1 MTAPRFHKQRTKEP
15 TRALARGRAAR
26 EMVFLEGLG
35 VTFAA
40 LTVVALIV
48 PVWLLL
54 GPPSDRETGV
64 NPLLEACQVGVK
76 RGLLGIP
83 GYAAAAVL
91 FAWGAAALVRSC
103 SRLISRALTARAAGS
118 HWSRTSGDH
127 ELWLDGRTL
136 RFRLLPNVEPLA
148 FTAGLLRPRIYV
160 SRGVFTEL
168 SGDERSAVLRHERAH
183 AAARDPL
190 RCLLAAVV
198 FETVLLPGGAW
209 LARRYSSLREV
220 RADVAAARAPGGG
233 AALLAALTKVVPTAP
248 PGACGITQAT
258 LDGIVL
264 LRTGGGP
271 GKVNLLAI
279 AMAGALVLLAL
290 TATIGLM
297 DWHSYVFC
305 PMGTKS

>member
-1 MTAPRFHKQRTKEP
+1 MTAPRFHKQRTEGP
-15 TRALARGRAAR
+15 TGAPAPRRTAR

-35 VTFAA
+35 VTFAV
-40 LTVVALIV
+40 LMVVALVV

-54 GPPSDRETGV
+54 GPPSEQETGV

-91 FAWGAAALVRSC
+91 FAWGVAALVRS
-103 SRLISRALTARAAGS
+103 SLGLLSRAMNAQAAVA
-118 HWSRTSGDH
+118 HWGRTSGDR
-127 ELWLDGRTL
+127 ELWLDGETL
-136 RFRLLPNVEPLA
+136 RFRLLPNSEPLA
-148 FTAGLLRPRIYV
+148 FTAGLLRPRIYA
-160 SRGVFTEL
+160 SRGLFTEL

-198 FETVLLPGGAW
+198 FQTVLVPGGAW
-209 LARRYSSLREV
+209 LARRYNGLREV
-220 RADVAAARAPGGG
+220 RADVAAARAPGGSV
-233 AALLAALTKVVPTAP
+233 ALLAALTKVVPTAP

-264 LRTGGGP
+264 LRTGGGS
-271 GKVNLLAI
+271 GKANLLAI
-279 AMAGALVLLAL
+279 AMVGALVLLAL

-305 PMGTKS
+305 PLGTPR